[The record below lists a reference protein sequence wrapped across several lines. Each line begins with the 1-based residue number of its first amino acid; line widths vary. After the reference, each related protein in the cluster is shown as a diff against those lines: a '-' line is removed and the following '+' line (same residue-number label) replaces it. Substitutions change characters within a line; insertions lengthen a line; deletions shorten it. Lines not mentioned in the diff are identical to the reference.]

1 VLWVFKLR
9 NYEIAK
15 LQIFEVR
22 MAGFNLQEVMQMA
35 RQQYEALQKKM
46 QETVVETSVGG
57 GSVSVRMDG
66 RKTILALKIDPEVV
80 KSGDT
85 EMLQDLITAAVNEA
99 SRRVEESMKS
109 SVGGMMSSLGLPGM

>member
-1 VLWVFKLR
+1 
-9 NYEIAK
+9 
-15 LQIFEVR
+15 